1 MIHERISGS
10 LSRSPSGSL
19 GKYARE
25 VTDNSTS
32 APSSIRIQRRI
43 EWSDTDAS
51 GHWHNT
57 AAFRMIEWAETALF
71 ERLGILDD
79 VYGHLPRVHISAD
92 FKALLDHRDLIDI
105 TLAIAE
111 VGTSSITYD
120 FRIER
125 EGHECVTATVV
136 TALRTPEG
144 YRREWPVEYRDLL
157 LTAGPQAPELLTIAR
172 QETK

>member
-1 MIHERISGS
+1 VSDHHV
-10 LSRSPSGSL
+10 P
-19 GKYARE
+19 A
-25 VTDNSTS
+25 
-32 APSSIRIQRRI
+32 SIRIQRRI

-57 AAFRMIEWAETALF
+57 AAFRMIEWAETALL

-92 FKALLDHRDLIDI
+92 FKSLLGHRDLLDI
-105 TLAIAE
+105 TLAVAE
-111 VGTSSITYD
+111 IGRSSVTYD

-125 EGHECVTATVV
+125 GGRECVRAVVV

-144 YRREWPVEYRDLL
+144 ESRPWPDEYRSLL
-157 LTAGPQAPELLTIAR
+157 ATSGPQVPELLIVSEADEDSSKEVRT
-172 QETK
+172 